1 MYEHFFGLKERP
13 FSLTPDPRYVYH
25 APQYRHAGENIRFG
39 ISEREGFMVLTALPG
54 SGKTT
59 LCRDLVNKLD
69 GRRYRTALMFNP
81 FLNAVEMLQAL
92 LTEFGVSYP
101 PGANRKDLIERLNNF
116 LLAQLV
122 AGRTC
127 VAIFDEAQHLS
138 PEFLEQIRVLSNL
151 ETEQEKLI
159 QIILVGQPELLDRL
173 TSPTMAQLDQRVS
186 VRCTLGPLSLEE
198 MDRYIHH
205 RLNVAGAK
213 GEVQFAP
220 AALRTIHSASGGVPR
235 LVNLITDRTLLAGYA
250 DQSPVIRRPHVRRAV
265 KLLRGQEAGRG
276 NKRRIMVRAVR
287 WAAVVTV
294 VALVLAGAVMTFPQL
309 LALVP

>member
-1 MYEHFFGLKERP
+1 VYEHFFGLRERP

-39 ISEREGFMVLTALPG
+39 VSEREGFMVLTGVPG

-59 LCRDLVNKLD
+59 LCRDLVNRLD
-69 GRRYRTALMFNP
+69 PRRYCTALIFNP

-92 LTEFGVSYP
+92 LTEYGVSYP
-101 PGANRKDLIERLNNF
+101 PEANRKELLERLNNF

-127 VAIFDEAQHLS
+127 IAIFDEAQHLA

-159 QIILVGQPELLDRL
+159 QIILVGQPELLERL
-173 TSPTMAQLDQRVS
+173 SSPAMAQLDQRVS
-186 VRCTLGPLSLEE
+186 VRCTLGSLSVEE
-198 MDRYIHH
+198 TDRYIHH

-213 GEVQFAP
+213 GEVRFTAS
-220 AALRTIHSASGGVPR
+220 ALRSIHSASGGVPR

-250 DQSPVIRRPHVRRAV
+250 DQSAVIRKPHVRRAV
-265 KLLRGQEAGRG
+265 KLLRGQESTGAT
-276 NKRRIMVRAVR
+276 RRRVVSLAR
-287 WAAVVTV
+287 WAALATV
-294 VALVLAGAVMTFPQL
+294 VVLLLVGAVRVFPAVMALVR
-309 LALVP
+309 

>member
-1 MYEHFFGLKERP
+1 
-13 FSLTPDPRYVYH
+13 
-25 APQYRHAGENIRFG
+25 
-39 ISEREGFMVLTALPG
+39 
-54 SGKTT
+54 
-59 LCRDLVNKLD
+59 
-69 GRRYRTALMFNP
+69 MFNP

-92 LTEFGVSYP
+92 LTEFGVTYP
-101 PGANRKDLIERLNNF
+101 SDANRKDLIERLNNF

-127 VAIFDEAQHLS
+127 IAIFDEAQHLA

-159 QIILVGQPELLDRL
+159 QIILVGQPELLERL
-173 TSPTMAQLDQRVS
+173 SAPAMAQLDQRVS

-213 GEVQFAP
+213 GEIQFAP
-220 AALRTIHSASGGVPR
+220 AALRSIHAASGGIPR

-250 DQSPVIRRPHVRRAV
+250 DQSAVIRRPHVRRAI
-265 KLLRGQEAGRG
+265 KLLRGQEAATGRG
-276 NKRRIMVRAVR
+276 TRRVVRVAK
-287 WAAVVTV
+287 WAALATV
-294 VALVLAGAVMTFPQL
+294 LALLIAGAVRVFP
-309 LALVP
+309 LVMAMVP